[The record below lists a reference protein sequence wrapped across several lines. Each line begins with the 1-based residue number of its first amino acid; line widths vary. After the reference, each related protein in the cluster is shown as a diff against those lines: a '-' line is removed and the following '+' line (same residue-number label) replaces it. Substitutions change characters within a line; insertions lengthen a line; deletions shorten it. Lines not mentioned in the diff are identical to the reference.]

1 MYCGLFSWV
10 PSHTQLLLQ
19 GPTYMYNMNVY
30 IVVHIVH
37 NFSWVPTKT
46 CCTYYVLQGLMY
58 KKYILCMN
66 FRQGTNTKT
75 TITPNEKCW
84 VDTHHSTTS
93 TAMTQQLDHNS
104 RHKRS
109 VVNYPNWGGYICTL
123 LSVLLPPV
131 LSYSENVLLSI
142 WWYYQMWTLFL
153 CFLFVIND
161 YMYAQLPEI

>member
-1 MYCGLFSWV
+1 MHTNVHIVHNIYIVQIIYIYDVLRAIFLSSL
-10 PSHTQLLLQ
+10 SHTATS
-19 GPTYMYNMNVY
+19 PRSNMYNMNVY

-66 FRQGTNTKT
+66 FRQGTNTTT

-93 TAMTQQLDHNS
+93 TAMTQQTIIRVTSEVSL
-104 RHKRS
+104 
-109 VVNYPNWGGYICTL
+109 ITL
-123 LSVLLPPV
+123 EEAIYVP
-131 LSYSENVLLSI
+131 YT
-142 WWYYQMWTLFL
+142 QR
-153 CFLFVIND
+153 VI
-161 YMYAQLPEI
+161 APCAEL